1 MIRVFVKK
9 KIRNNLLDLEKE
21 KYFRYMIT
29 ARLYKQ
35 VHCHL
40 YIYLLYIDHFHF

>member
-29 ARLYKQ
+29 ARLYKWFKEKNKDYE
-35 VHCHL
+35 VD
-40 YIYLLYIDHFHF
+40 IDH